1 MYAQYIMM
9 YFCYVLIFGNNAR
22 NHQRASEEALV
33 KAKALHKSGNSIA
46 TYCQYT
52 ERSVDAPSHINAQQT
67 VGQLANA
74 TPR

>member
-1 MYAQYIMM
+1 VYAQYIMM
-9 YFCYVLIFGNNAR
+9 YSWYALIFGNDAR

-33 KAKALHKSGNSIA
+33 KAKALHKSENSIT

-52 ERSVDAPSHINAQQT
+52 ERSVDAPSHINPQQT